1 MSSVVKD
8 THHDE
13 HPSGIMR
20 WITTTNHKDIGTL
33 YLWFAMIMF
42 FIGGLM
48 ALVIRSELFQPGLQ
62 FVDPQFFNSM
72 TTMHALVMIFGVVM
86 PAFTGLA
93 NWMIPIMIG
102 GPDMALP
109 RMNNWSFWIM
119 PFAFA
124 MLLSTLWMDG
134 GAPAGGWTLYPPL
147 SLQTGDAFPFLI
159 FAIHFMGLSSIMG
172 AINIVAT
179 ILNMR
184 APGMT
189 LMKMPLF
196 VWTWLITAF
205 LLIAVMPVLAG
216 GVTMLLT
223 DKFFG
228 TSFFNAAGGG
238 DPVMFQHIFWFF
250 GHPEVYILILPGF
263 GIISHI
269 VSTFSRKPVFG
280 YLPMVYA
287 MAGIGFVGFV
297 VWAHHMYTVGLDLNT
312 RIYFLAATMVIAV
325 PTGVKIFSWIATM
338 WGGSIRFE
346 MPMIWAFGFIFLFT
360 VGGVTGVVLSNA
372 GIDTSLHDTYYVVA
386 HFHYVLSLG
395 AVFTIFAAWFY
406 WHEKIFGI
414 GYNETLARLHFIV
427 TFTGVNLIFFPQHF
441 LGMAGMP
448 RRYVDYADIHAG
460 WNYVSSIGS
469 IITAAGVVLFL
480 ILVLEAFIRRR
491 PAKANPWG
499 EGATTLEWTLPSPP
513 PFHQFED
520 LPVIGKDGEY
530 LGLASELEAKNK
542 K

>member
-8 THHDE
+8 AHHDE

-119 PFAFA
+119 PFAFS

-238 DPVMFQHIFWFF
+238 DPAFVPAYFLVF
-250 GHPEVYILILPGF
+250 GHPEVYILILPSF
-263 GIISHI
+263 GVVSAIIP
-269 VSTFSRKPVFG
+269 TFARKPLFG
-280 YLPMVYA
+280 YSSMVYA
-287 MAGIGFVGFV
+287 TASIAFLSFI
-297 VWAHHMYTVGLDLNT
+297 VWAHHMFTVGMP
-312 RIYFLAATMVIAV
+312 LAGEVFFMFATMLIAV
-325 PTGVKIFSWIATM
+325 PTGVKVFNWVTTM
-338 WGGSIRFE
+338 WKGAMTFE
-346 MPMIWAFGFIFLFT
+346 TPMLFAIGFIVMFT
-360 VGGVTGVVLSNA
+360 IGGFSGLMLAITPA
-372 GIDTSLHDTYYVVA
+372 DFQYHDTYFVVA
-386 HFHYVLSLG
+386 HFHYVLVPGS
-395 AVFTIFAAWFY
+395 IFAIMAACYFWLPKWTGNMY
-406 WHEKIFGI
+406 P
-414 GYNETLARLHFIV
+414 ETLGKIHGF
-427 TFTGVNLIFFPQHF
+427 QHS
-441 LGMAGMP
+441 L
-448 RRYVDYADIHAG
+448 
-460 WNYVSSIGS
+460 
-469 IITAAGVVLFL
+469 
-480 ILVLEAFIRRR
+480 
-491 PAKANPWG
+491 
-499 EGATTLEWTLPSPP
+499 
-513 PFHQFED
+513 
-520 LPVIGKDGEY
+520 
-530 LGLASELEAKNK
+530 
-542 K
+542 